1 MLFLAQTGG
10 KAEVAA
16 FSAPFALLFTL
27 VFFLALAVYYT
38 VKWRKAQG
46 GAVASAPV
54 CMGLAAGYALGIA
67 ALYIY
72 LFAMPYDA
80 EGAFQDVIK
89 GMLSLAGSY
98 ILYLSI
104 GVILA
109 LCAVLVLVY
118 RL

>member
-1 MLFLAQTGG
+1 
-10 KAEVAA
+10 
-16 FSAPFALLFTL
+16 
-27 VFFLALAVYYT
+27 
-38 VKWRKAQG
+38 
-46 GAVASAPV
+46 
-54 CMGLAAGYALGIA
+54 MGLAAGYALGIA

-118 RL
+118 RLKKDSFAPVARSKPTPSPIIGSCAAIFLVSMIECSLSCHFLTIFNVFG